1 MKALLRKIRLTL
13 GKLILD
19 KKIPGKP
26 LPTNPKIIVLQQD
39 GKIGDYIISSFIFRE
54 LKKHNPL
61 AQVDVICS
69 PKNENLFK
77 TNHFIDHFFVL
88 DKKSTMCLYK
98 DGGKT
103 SKRKL

>member
-39 GKIGDYIISSFIFRE
+39 GKIGGLYYQFIYF
-54 LKKHNPL
+54 
-61 AQVDVICS
+61 
-69 PKNENLFK
+69 
-77 TNHFIDHFFVL
+77 
-88 DKKSTMCLYK
+88 
-98 DGGKT
+98 
-103 SKRKL
+103 

>member
-54 LKKHNPL
+54 LKMKIYLRQIILLTTFLFLIKKHHVL
-61 AQVDVICS
+61 IQRWG
-69 PKNENLFK
+69 KN
-77 TNHFIDHFFVL
+77 
-88 DKKSTMCLYK
+88 
-98 DGGKT
+98 
-103 SKRKL
+103 